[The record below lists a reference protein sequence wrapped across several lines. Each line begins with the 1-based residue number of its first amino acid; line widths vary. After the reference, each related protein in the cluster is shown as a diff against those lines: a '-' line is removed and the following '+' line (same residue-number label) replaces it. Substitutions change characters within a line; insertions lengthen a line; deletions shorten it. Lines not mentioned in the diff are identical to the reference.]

1 MPTTDTSVPTDVSA
15 SSMVTVKTT
24 TASQEGTTA
33 TASPK
38 VPTHRDASMPNTK
51 EGDPT
56 TKLSS
61 PRASTQ
67 QPSKPTSPR
76 ADSQQPLTQ
85 EEVFKIISRCKPPRP
100 QTTTLSRTNSVNDA
114 PVFVPQGDA
123 LVLEPIRRSKS
134 YHGDGFCDAP
144 SFDLGIDGHA
154 PAPAPAAET
163 AEDCVISID
172 ECELDPAA
180 VNEGCAAAD
189 VGKAITQEL
198 DVGSPENCHTPICAE
213 PEAGTRS
220 SSGPPIARRQRRV
233 IRPATSQRSP
243 FIDYNK
249 KKSFSSNE
257 AVNKLYA
264 ALLYWVRH
272 HEGANDEAT
281 SPEIIRYGDF
291 YISLKEL
298 VDSMKPVQWL
308 SKIVIEIGILHIM
321 ESLPEGSKKV
331 VMPLRFS
338 RGIHNMNEIN
348 KKFDYKNR
356 LDKKDLVMLPVLACA
371 DVTDKEGGRHYLVFN
386 VNLRDGR
393 FEVLDSSRTL
403 DDIELMTTASTIAGA
418 VRQLWRK
425 HYPKFSIE
433 HFQILTLT
441 NECGLFALLNATEW
455 NGSQLPNYEPK
466 EVLNIRKKLAYDWVT
481 SVHNSAP
488 WRKLLRYDKD

>member
-1 MPTTDTSVPTDVSA
+1 MPTTDTSVPTDVSVR
-15 SSMVTVKTT
+15 SVVTVKTT
-24 TASQEGTTA
+24 TAAQEGTTA

-51 EGDPT
+51 GGDPT
-56 TKLSS
+56 TKLPS

-67 QPSKPTSPR
+67 QPSKPASPR
-76 ADSQQPLTQ
+76 ADFQQPLTQ
-85 EEVFKIISRCKPPRP
+85 EEVFNIISRCKPPRP
-100 QTTTLSRTNSVNDA
+100 PTTTLLRTKSVNDA

-144 SFDLGIDGHA
+144 SFDLGIDGDA

-163 AEDCVISID
+163 AEAGVICID

-189 VGKAITQEL
+189 AGKAIAQEL

-213 PEAGTRS
+213 PEAGTSS

-233 IRPATSQRSP
+233 IRPAASQRSP

-249 KKSFSSNE
+249 KKTFSSNE

-264 ALLYWVRH
+264 ALLYWARH

-281 SPEIIRYGDF
+281 SPEIIRFGAF

-308 SKIVIEIGILHIM
+308 SKIVIETGILHIM
-321 ESLPEGSKKV
+321 DNLPEGSKKV

-338 RGIHNMNEIN
+338 MNLQQGIHNVNEIN

-356 LDKKDLVMLPVLACA
+356 LDKKDLVMLPVLECA
-371 DVTDKEGGRHYLVFN
+371 DVTDKEGGRHYWVFN

-393 FEVLDSSRTL
+393 FEVLDSNRTL
-403 DDIELMTTASTIAGA
+403 DNIELMTTASTIAGA

-433 HFQILTLT
+433 HFQIIDIDVPK
-441 NECGLFALLNATEW
+441 LLGN
-455 NGSQLPNYEPK
+455 QLPNYEPK

-481 SVHNSAP
+481 SVHNTAP